1 MNAISDSFIQKYDH
15 FSKRNLGGV
24 VFLYYMKILILIYD
38 IADWKLARLMV
49 YAEKLGVEKKARRV
63 IGVWL

>member
-1 MNAISDSFIQKYDH
+1 M
-15 FSKRNLGGV
+15 

>member
-1 MNAISDSFIQKYDH
+1 MDGEIFNTIIQRYVTDKNKD
-15 FSKRNLGGV
+15 
-24 VFLYYMKILILIYD
+24 
-38 IADWKLARLMV
+38 AARLMT